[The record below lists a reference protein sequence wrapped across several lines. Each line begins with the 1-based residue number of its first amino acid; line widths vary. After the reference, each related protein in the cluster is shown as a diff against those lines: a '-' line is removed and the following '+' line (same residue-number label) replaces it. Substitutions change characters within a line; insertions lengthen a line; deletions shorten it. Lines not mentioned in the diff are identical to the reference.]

1 MGLWEPCGCCLVPAF
16 HPGPAGAPGSVRI
29 KDHPPASPGWQ
40 HAVLGA
46 AAEGVGWGGVQRMHP
61 ALWPHSDLDGVTR
74 RTAGTAELQAS
85 GWEPAGPSGAF
96 S

>member
-1 MGLWEPCGCCLVPAF
+1 MGP
-16 HPGPAGAPGSVRI
+16 PGSMRI
-29 KDHPPASPGWQ
+29 EDRPPVFPGWQ
-40 HAVLGA
+40 HAVLVG
-46 AAEGVGWGGVQRMHP
+46 AAEGMGWEGVQRMHP
-61 ALWPHSDLDGVTR
+61 TLWPHSDLDGVTR